1 MESQKSQSGS
11 QLPSSATNPAI
22 TSCRKKKSEEASF
35 LVDLRDHIDEFVN
48 ASMDEHKTC
57 FKKTIQKVSDFRVSP
72 STQLGSFHWDWY
84 IYNRHSSMHLC
95 NLWFISDVW
104 NVEDCK

>member
-84 IYNRHSSMHLC
+84 ILQPSQFNAFM
-95 NLWFISDVW
+95 
-104 NVEDCK
+104 